1 MTFVV
6 DASVALA
13 WCFEDEITPFTEA
26 MLERTRLNGA
36 FVPAHWSLEMANAL
50 LVGER
55 RQRLTEAR
63 ATSLA
68 RTLGELPITVDDG
81 AISGALGAVLALGR
95 QHGLSAY
102 DAAYLELAAREGL
115 PLASRDTRLREA
127 AARVGVPL
135 LA

>member
-36 FVPAHWSLEMANAL
+36 VVPVHWPLEMANAL
-50 LVGER
+50 LIGER
-55 RQRLTEAR
+55 RQRLTEAK
-63 ATSLA
+63 AASLA
-68 RTLGELPITVDDG
+68 HILGELPIAVDDG
-81 AISGALGAVLALGR
+81 AISGALTAVLALGR
-95 QHGLSAY
+95 LHGLSAY

-115 PLASRDTRLREA
+115 PLATRDARLRDA